1 MNWLARHCLQRLN
14 RPLYAAPDKPALF
27 VAVGEHAVDHLRR
40 FDQRVWAMSRDDQVR
55 RSINVQVTNHKPTP
69 RGTVGS
75 IGRPTRFSGRSDQ
88 LARERFCERNGLVFD
103 LELQVNCYLR
113 SVHGV
118 LENIGFEPPIVEP
131 FAHFNIALASSSA
144 SQQTSTENNI

>member
-1 MNWLARHCLQRLN
+1 
-14 RPLYAAPDKPALF
+14 
-27 VAVGEHAVDHLRR
+27 
-40 FDQRVWAMSRDDQVR
+40 MSLDDQVR

-75 IGRPTRFSGRSDQ
+75 IGRPTRFSGCSDQ

-113 SVHGV
+113 SVHRMP
-118 LENIGFEPPIVEP
+118 ENIGLELLSSHSRIFIIV
-131 FAHFNIALASSSA
+131 LASSSA
-144 SQQTSTENNI
+144 SPQTSTENNI